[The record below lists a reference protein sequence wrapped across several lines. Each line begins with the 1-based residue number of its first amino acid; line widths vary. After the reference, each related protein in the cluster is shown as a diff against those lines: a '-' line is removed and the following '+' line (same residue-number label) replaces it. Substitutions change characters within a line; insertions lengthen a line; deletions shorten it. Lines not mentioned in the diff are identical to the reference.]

1 MSVLVLLLITGLGL
15 GALYFLAASR
25 LSLIY
30 GLMRVL
36 NFAHGAFLT
45 LGGYLGYQ
53 VASSFGSA
61 AGSWPVFALSLLVG
75 AASGAVFAAVV
86 ELLLIRRLYE
96 REIEQVLVTV
106 GVGVAAVAL
115 IIGIWGS
122 DARPFPAPA
131 WMAQATGVLGAQ
143 VPNSRFV
150 CILAAVLVFGFL
162 TVLLG
167 RTRYGLVIRAGVEN
181 RAMVTALGIDV
192 RRSFTAVFVLG
203 GALAG
208 VGGVLAG
215 LYNASLSPG
224 TGDSLLIFAFI
235 VVVIGGLG
243 SVGGSAVA
251 AVAVALLQQFANYYA
266 ASGVGDLTVVLAL
279 AVVLLIRPAGLFG
292 KSVRIA

>member
-1 MSVLVLLLITGLGL
+1 MSVVILLLVTGLGL
-15 GALYFLAASR
+15 GALYFLAASG

-53 VASSFGSA
+53 VASSFGADSR
-61 AGSWPVFALSLLVG
+61 SWPVFLLSLVVG
-75 AASGAVFAAVV
+75 AASGATFAAIV
-86 ELLLIRRLYE
+86 ELVLIRRLYE

-106 GVGVAAVAL
+106 GIGLAAVAL
-115 IIGIWGS
+115 VIGIWGS
-122 DARPFPAPA
+122 DARPYPAPA
-131 WMAQATGVLGAQ
+131 WMSQATDVFGAQ

-150 CILAAVLVFGFL
+150 CILAAVAVFVL
-162 TVLLG
+162 LNLLLG
-167 RTRYGLVIRAGVEN
+167 RTRYGLIIRAGVEN
-181 RAMVTALGIDV
+181 RSMVAALGIDV

-208 VGGVLAG
+208 LGGVLAG

-243 SVGGSAVA
+243 SIRGAAVA
-251 AVAVALLQQFANYYA
+251 AVAVALIQQFANYYA
-266 ASGVGDLTVVLAL
+266 ASGVGDLMVVLAL
-279 AVVLLIRPAGLFG
+279 AVVLLVRPAGLFG
-292 KSVRIA
+292 RSVRIA